1 MPDVDKL
8 RQLAAWYREF
18 AERAGNPWIWEA
30 RLRTAETLEAEASRA
45 EASFALLRSDAGAE
59 WDDGTMKSAEELR
72 TEARHLIATA
82 RNLSD
87 PQLRKELAARS
98 LALANRAE
106 AIANSI
112 EDPEII
118 RKNIARYHSMLA
130 AGISCESHKQIVEE
144 MLADAKTLLAEHL
157 LKKAP

>member
-1 MPDVDKL
+1 
-8 RQLAAWYREF
+8 
-18 AERAGNPWIWEA
+18 
-30 RLRTAETLEAEASRA
+30 
-45 EASFALLRSDAGAE
+45 
-59 WDDGTMKSAEELR
+59 MKSAEELR

-112 EDPEII
+112 EDPDII
-118 RKNIARYHSMLA
+118 RKNIARYDSMLA
-130 AGISCESHKQIVEE
+130 AGISSESHKQIVEE
-144 MLADAKTLLAEHL
+144 MLADAQTLLAEHL
-157 LKKAP
+157 SKKTP

>member
-1 MPDVDKL
+1 M
-8 RQLAAWYREF
+8 
-18 AERAGNPWIWEA
+18 
-30 RLRTAETLEAEASRA
+30 RTAETLEAEASRA

-130 AGISCESHKQIVEE
+130 AGMSRESHKQIVEE

-157 LKKAP
+157 LKKAS